1 MITIITN
8 CPSCASVLEK
18 LNDQLFCKN
27 PDCAAQTLKSL
38 QHYCKVMR
46 IKGLGEKTLE
56 KLDFQY
62 ISDLYSFS
70 ESYYVQALGETLGH
84 KAYKEV
90 QESKKVSLDIA
101 LAAFGIPLIGE
112 SAAKK
117 LATKCS
123 SVEDIS
129 ADTCKAAGLGAKATA
144 NLLYWLEDADLSIPI
159 NWKFASVSS
168 SSNTQSVCITG
179 KLRDF
184 KSREQ
189 AKQYLE
195 SLGFTVT
202 DSVTKTTTALIDEEG
217 RASSKR
223 TKAESLNIPIISIEA
238 LIKGNK

>member
-1 MITIITN
+1 MLPIITH
-8 CPSCASVLEK
+8 CPSCNSELEQI
-18 LNDQLFCKN
+18 NDQLFCKN
-27 PDCAAQTLKSL
+27 TECPAQTLKSL
-38 QHYCKVMR
+38 QHFCKTMK

-62 ISDLYSFS
+62 IADLYSFS
-70 ESYYVQALGETLGH
+70 ESYYVQVLGETLGR

-90 QESKKVSLDIA
+90 QDSKKAGFELA
-101 LAAFGIPLIGE
+101 LAGFGIPLIGE
-112 SAAKK
+112 TAAKK

-144 NLLYWLEDADLSIPI
+144 NLLYWLEDADLTIPI
-159 NWKFASVSS
+159 NWKFGDVNTSS
-168 SSNTQSVCITG
+168 TQICITG

-217 RASSKR
+217 KQSSKR